1 MFASTFLFNKLFYNL
16 IYVHSVTSAKIFC
29 QSISLFMFC
38 FLFCYCFS
46 PLCIVICM
54 RQNTK
59 LQLFLEQNT
68 IKICTVWN
76 TYKPENDY
84 VKIPETYVP

>member
-1 MFASTFLFNKLFYNL
+1 
-16 IYVHSVTSAKIFC
+16 
-29 QSISLFMFC
+29 
-38 FLFCYCFS
+38 
-46 PLCIVICM
+46 M